1 MKLIL
6 CELLRLNFKHKNN
19 IKRKRLWV
27 WQIFMDRYSKG
38 KFHVLV
44 KELKLFDH
52 ELFFRHNATRYF
64 DFSQRCLSL
73 FCFINC
79 YIQQFN
85 WLIILSNNLF
95 HFVACPKLKIFL
107 STKKFLKWTPD
118 FIAWKE
124 KIVNSCEYLL
134 VENLLHDKFY

>member
-52 ELFFRHNATRYF
+52 ELFFRHIATR
-64 DFSQRCLSL
+64 
-73 FCFINC
+73 

-85 WLIILSNNLF
+85 WLIILPNNLF

-118 FIAWKE
+118 FIVWKE
-124 KIVNSCEYLL
+124 RIVNSCEYLL

>member
-1 MKLIL
+1 MLKNKVLPFKAGVHFNNFSKDRRKSWDTKIFSKGRKNFRRAGKNWFYQERTDELKTCAKNFSMKLIL

-52 ELFFRHNATRYF
+52 ELFFRHIATRYF
-64 DFSQRCLSL
+64 DFSQRCFSL
-73 FCFINC
+73 CFV
-79 YIQQFN
+79 
-85 WLIILSNNLF
+85 S
-95 HFVACPKLKIFL
+95 
-107 STKKFLKWTPD
+107 
-118 FIAWKE
+118 
-124 KIVNSCEYLL
+124 
-134 VENLLHDKFY
+134 